1 MTSGR
6 EFIELFGIGTRV
18 KEFFV
23 CFAFHAVCRDILIR
37 GILFS
42 RSRNVFELSVGME
55 FKFPFVFVL
64 FALVNFWRLERRIS
78 PSGDLI
84 NRFRNDMNSN

>member
-1 MTSGR
+1 MR
-6 EFIELFGIGTRV
+6 VEEFSNVLHFMPCVVLF
-18 KEFFV
+18 
-23 CFAFHAVCRDILIR
+23 LIR

-42 RSRNVFELSVGME
+42 TSRNVFKLSVGKE

-64 FALVNFWRLERRIS
+64 FALVNFWRRERRIS

-84 NRFRNDMNSN
+84 NRFRNDMSSN

>member
-6 EFIELFGIGTRV
+6 EFIKLFGIGTRV
-18 KEFFV
+18 EEFFV
-23 CFAFHAVCRDILIR
+23 CLAFHAVCRDIFIR

-42 RSRNVFELSVGME
+42 RSANVFKLSEGKE

-64 FALVNFWRLERRIS
+64 FALVNFWRRERRIS
-78 PSGDLI
+78 PSGDLM